1 MLRTPRTT
9 DLALFLLL
17 STIWSSSYL
26 LTKLGVASI
35 PPFALSALRCLIG
48 ALVLVAVLP
57 FTGQA
62 WPRGATYWG
71 RAFVVTVFANGLPMA
86 LMAYGMARIDSGLGA
101 ILIAGAPLLT
111 LAIAHVAIRD
121 EPATPGK
128 LLGLAIGFGGVL
140 VLVGTEALG
149 GLGQNLLGQAAML
162 GVSLCYA
169 LATITARS
177 LKAPPV
183 ANGAATLLLA
193 AVQMAAISLLIETP
207 LQIRPTTSSLLAVTV
222 LGCVN
227 AALAIVIYFRLVATV
242 GSTFVSLNNY
252 VNPPLAVLWGALV
265 LGEAVSGRALVALAL
280 IFLGISV
287 ANPSALHDVALRL
300 GVVRRPAP

>member
-1 MLRTPRTT
+1 MLRTPRAG

-17 STIWSSSYL
+17 SAIWSSSYL

-35 PPFALSALRCLIG
+35 PPFALAALRCAIGGVVLALI
-48 ALVLVAVLP
+48 LP

-62 WPRGATYWG
+62 WPRGTTYWG

-86 LMAYGMARIDSGLGA
+86 LMAYGMERIDSGLGA

-111 LAIAHVAIRD
+111 LVVAHVAVRD

-183 ANGAATLLLA
+183 ANGVATLLLA
-193 AVQMAAISLLIETP
+193 ALQMAAVSLLIETP
-207 LQIRPTTSSLLAVTV
+207 WQIRPTAESLLSVTV

-227 AALAIVIYFRLVATV
+227 AALAIVIYFRLIATV

-252 VNPPLAVLWGALV
+252 VNPPLAVLWGALI
-265 LGEAVSGRALVALAL
+265 LGEAVSGRALLALGL